1 MKIRTL
7 LMLVVLV
14 VVAGFVALNWT
25 AFMTPTALSVGLTEI
40 QAPLGLVML
49 GLLLALTAMFLAFV
63 VYLQTSVLFDARH
76 HARELRTNRELAD
89 KAEASRFTELRAAL
103 DLGLAQQGELDAAS
117 RAALLTRMDQLDRG
131 LRAALEQ
138 TEASLSAYVGELED
152 RYEKGAAGKLSQPQG

>member
-14 VVAGFVALNWT
+14 LVAGFVALNWS
-25 AFMTPTALSVGLTEI
+25 AFMAPTILSVGLAHVE
-40 QAPLGLVML
+40 APLGLVML
-49 GLLLALTAMFLAFV
+49 GLMLALTAMFLAFV

-103 DLGLAQQGELDAAS
+103 DLGLTHQAELDAAS

-152 RYEKGAAGKLSQPQG
+152 RYEKGAAAKLAHLQD